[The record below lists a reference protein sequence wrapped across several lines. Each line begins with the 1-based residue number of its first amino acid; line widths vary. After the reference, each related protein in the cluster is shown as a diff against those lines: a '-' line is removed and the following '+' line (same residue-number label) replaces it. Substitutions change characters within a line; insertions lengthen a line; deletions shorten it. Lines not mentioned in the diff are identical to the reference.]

1 MFANQFIKHAS
12 SKVIAAFAV
21 LVVTGVAFLGIH
33 NSANAQAGGPQA
45 ELQSAVEAREELAK
59 IPTDRIARIK
69 DANQRAAFQR
79 VVTSLQAVVNNKSQA
94 REAGLINQVDQ
105 ALSAAL
111 NPSKGSHGCFTTAG
125 SDYKSCQGACGAK
138 GKKFCGCLAAAVLD
152 GLKCLIP

>member
-1 MFANQFIKHAS
+1 MFANQFIKNAS

-21 LVVTGVAFLGIH
+21 LVVTGFAFLAVH
-33 NSANAQAGGPQA
+33 NSANAQVGAPQA
-45 ELQSAVEAREELAK
+45 DLPSAIEARQELSK

-79 VVTSLQAVVNNKSQA
+79 VVTSLQAVANNKSQA

-111 NPSKGSHGCFTTAG
+111 NPTQGTHGCFSSVG
-125 SDYKSCQGACGAK
+125 SDFKSCQGDCKGK
-138 GKKFCGCLAAAVLD
+138 GKKFCGCLAAAIVD
-152 GLKCLIP
+152 GVKCLL